1 MTFEKYIIIKY
12 EKLIFCGISI
22 FEGCRQNLGLAH
34 GLAHG
39 LPYGPPYGPPYGLP
53 QNLKNK

>member
-22 FEGCRQNLGLAH
+22 FERSLWTLYLTWKCTTIRS
-34 GLAHG
+34 
-39 LPYGPPYGPPYGLP
+39 
-53 QNLKNK
+53 

>member
-34 GLAHG
+34 GL
-39 LPYGPPYGPPYGLP
+39 PYGPPYGLT